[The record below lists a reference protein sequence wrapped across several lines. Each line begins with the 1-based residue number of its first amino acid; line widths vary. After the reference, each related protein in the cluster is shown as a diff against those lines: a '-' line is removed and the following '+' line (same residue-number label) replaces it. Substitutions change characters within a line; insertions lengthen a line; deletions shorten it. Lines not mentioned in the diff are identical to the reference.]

1 MKITK
6 LLVLFILS
14 IIGSNKAIAQTDHLE
29 PVNSIFNIS
38 DFQFE
43 YYSNVRNVLFNGLT
57 GRPKVRFL
65 IMPSFTPENVLDI
78 EHDEKNGKY
87 YLVYH
92 ICERMV
98 WGNKN
103 LKGIKVNKY
112 KKEIS
117 VVSVRLIMNLFET
130 AIQEVEYPKE
140 KNRGLDG
147 ENYYFSINNYG
158 LKTGKIW
165 TPSENSKMGRLVKIG
180 YELIDLTKNGNEPC
194 GFNDKLKT
202 EISNLTTE
210 LNMAN

>member
-14 IIGSNKAIAQTDHLE
+14 IIGGNKAIAQTDHLE
-29 PVNSIFNIS
+29 PVNSIFDIY
-38 DFQFE
+38 DFEFE

-57 GRPKVRFL
+57 DKPEVRFL

-103 LKGIKVNKY
+103 LKGINVNKY
-112 KKEIS
+112 KREVS
-117 VVSVRLIMNLFET
+117 VVSARLIMILFET
-130 AIQEVEYPKE
+130 AIQKVEYPKE
-140 KNRGLDG
+140 NDMGLDG
-147 ENYYFSINNYG
+147 VNYYFTIRNLGQKSG
-158 LKTGKIW
+158 TIW
-165 TPSENSKMGRLVKIG
+165 APSESSKMGRLVKIG
-180 YELIDLTKNGNEPC
+180 YELINLTKNDNEPC
-194 GFNDKLKT
+194 EFDDKFKA
-202 EISNLTTE
+202 EITNLTTE
-210 LNMAN
+210 LKMAN